1 MDFFITLALILGL
14 FIVPGLINY
23 YVNRYFTPP
32 GTSSAPTS
40 ELVTASLTLTFAI
53 LVLDVAAVLLIALGW
68 DDLRDDIADF
78 VQMGLL
84 DFARDRP
91 IAASAS
97 ARSLGSTLSSSNWTS
112 GQTSRRRR
120 ASTL

>member
-91 IAASAS
+91 IALTGVLSAYS
-97 ARSLGSTLSSSNWTS
+97 VSCMAILGLL
-112 GQTSRRRR
+112 GVLRVPSRWIR
-120 ASTL
+120 

>member
-1 MDFFITLALILGL
+1 MEFFITLAFVLGL

-32 GTSSAPTS
+32 GTTTAPTL
-40 ELVTASLTLTFAI
+40 ELVTASLTLTFTF
-53 LVLDVAAVLLIALGW
+53 LVLDVAAVVLISLGW
-68 DDLRDDIADF
+68 DDLKDQIADF

-91 IAASAS
+91 IALTGVLTALSVSYMAI
-97 ARSLGSTLSSSNWTS
+97 LGLL
-112 GQTSRRRR
+112 GALRVPSRWIR
-120 ASTL
+120 

>member
-1 MDFFITLALILGL
+1 MEIFITLAFILGL

-32 GTSSAPTS
+32 GTTTAPTL
-40 ELVTASLTLTFAI
+40 ELLTASLTLTFAI
-53 LVLDVAAVLLIALGW
+53 LVLDVMAVLLVSLGW
-68 DDLRDDIADF
+68 DELKDEIADF

-91 IAASAS
+91 LALTGVLTAYSVSCMAI
-97 ARSLGSTLSSSNWTS
+97 LGLL
-112 GQTSRRRR
+112 GALRVPSRWIR
-120 ASTL
+120 

>member
-1 MDFFITLALILGL
+1 VEIFITLALVLGI

-23 YVNRYFTPP
+23 YVNRYYTPP

-40 ELVTASLTLTFAI
+40 ELVTASLTLTFAF
-53 LVLDVAAVLLIALGW
+53 LVLDIAAVLLISLGW
-68 DDLRDDIADF
+68 DDLKDEIADF

-91 IAASAS
+91 IALTGVLSALS
-97 ARSLGSTLSSSNWTS
+97 VSYMAILGLL
-112 GQTSRRRR
+112 GVLRVPSRWIR
-120 ASTL
+120 

>member
-1 MDFFITLALILGL
+1 MDFFITLAIVLGL

-23 YVNRYFTPP
+23 YVNRYYATS
-32 GTSSAPTS
+32 GTSTAPTI

-53 LVLDVAAVLLIALGW
+53 LVLDVMGVLLIALGW
-68 DDLRDDIADF
+68 DDLKDQIADF

-91 IAASAS
+91 IALTGFLTAYSV
-97 ARSLGSTLSSSNWTS
+97 SLMSIVGLL
-112 GQTSRRRR
+112 GVLRVPSRWIR
-120 ASTL
+120 

>member
-1 MDFFITLALILGL
+1 MDFFITLAIVLGL

-23 YVNRYFTPP
+23 YVNRYFTQP
-32 GTSSAPTS
+32 GTSTAPTI

-53 LVLDVAAVLLIALGW
+53 LVLDVMAVLLIALGW
-68 DDLRDDIADF
+68 DDLKDEIADF

-91 IAASAS
+91 LALTGVLTAYSVSCMSI
-97 ARSLGSTLSSSNWTS
+97 LGLL
-112 GQTSRRRR
+112 GVLRVPSRFIR
-120 ASTL
+120 